1 MRIIS
6 EVIDEYC
13 NKIISDKRKKIDFI
27 NDNYNLICATKQRKE
42 VFSIIDDINKLK
54 DAVKDI
60 KNALN
65 LIEEIESNGK

>member
-13 NKIISDKRKKIDFI
+13 NKIISDKRKKIGFI

-42 VFSIIDDINKLK
+42 VFSIIQ
-54 DAVKDI
+54 
-60 KNALN
+60 
-65 LIEEIESNGK
+65 